1 MMNRPHPPFD
11 VLHRSGIFRFPPILL
26 QHGAPTPADRDIQY
40 VLSLRLAPQ
49 EHVDDHAAE
58 QGTDF
63 LVDFGAAD
71 QLALTAR
78 ISRHAFCNF
87 TGWCKSSVSFQITAA
102 CTRATVSEE
111 LECATK

>member
-58 QGTDF
+58 QGADF

-87 TGWCKSSVSFQITAA
+87 TGWCKSSVQFSDY
-102 CTRATVSEE
+102 CGLHPRNCE
-111 LECATK
+111 